1 VLATHHINAD
11 SFTLNG
17 KPLAEAKL
25 QQGSNAG
32 DFLLPAGTYTFTA
45 KLQNSIND
53 APSPETADAR

>member
-1 VLATHHINAD
+1 VIATQQINAD

-25 QQGSNAG
+25 QPGPNAG

-45 KLQNSIND
+45 KLQNSTNA
-53 APSPETADAR
+53 APRPETADAR